1 MINGTRL
8 SASKTPWAWAGA
20 GVLAGSLLA
29 IVVFAPARWLAGA
42 VNQASGGRALLEDAR
57 GTLWTG
63 SATLTLTGGAGSQDA
78 ATLPS
83 RLAWQ
88 LRPAGS
94 GVALR
99 LSAPCCLQQPWVW
112 QVQPHWGGGSVRMSD
127 APSTWPAELLSG
139 LGTPFNTLA
148 LSGKLALQPSA
159 LHISW
164 VAGRLQL
171 AGQLALQMQNISSRV
186 STLQPLGSYQLSLVG
201 GATPN
206 LQLSTLSGP
215 LQLSGSGQ
223 WVGGHL
229 RFTGEATA
237 NAEYQVALAN
247 LLNIIGRR
255 SGARAI
261 IKLG

>member
-1 MINGTRL
+1 MSRNTHV
-8 SASKTPWAWAGA
+8 SSQTPWAWACA
-20 GVLAGSLLA
+20 GVLVGAVLA
-29 IVVFAPARWLAGA
+29 TLVFAPARWLSA
-42 VNQASGGRALLEDAR
+42 VLNQASGGRTLLEDAR
-57 GTLWTG
+57 GTLWNG
-63 SATLTLTGGAGSQDA
+63 SATLTLSGGAGSQDA

-83 RLAWQ
+83 RLIWR
-88 LRPAGS
+88 LRPGAS
-94 GVALR
+94 GITLALT
-99 LSAPCCLQQPWVW
+99 APCCLQQPWVW
-112 QVQPHWGGGSVRMSD
+112 QVQPRWGGGSVRMSD

-171 AGQLALQMQNISSRV
+171 AGQLALQMQDISSRM
-186 STLQPLGSYQLSLVG
+186 STLQPLGSYQLNLVG

-206 LQLSTLSGP
+206 LQLTTLSGP